1 MRRVYKL
8 VSRDRAKPVERVN
21 QERDIGQLIK
31 RLDMLDDR
39 LDNIDSIVTS
49 LVERVMG
56 RPLVIE
62 VTCPNCGQTVQVNV
76 TSSVR
81 LRGKE

>member
-1 MRRVYKL
+1 MASPDRTKL
-8 VSRDRAKPVERVN
+8 GKQVSQDREV
-21 QERDIGQLIK
+21 GQLMK

-49 LVERVMG
+49 LIERVMG
-56 RPLVIE
+56 RPLTIE
-62 VTCPNCGQTVQVNV
+62 VTCPNCGQIVQVSV
-76 TSSVR
+76 TAGVR

>member
-1 MRRVYKL
+1 L
-8 VSRDRAKPVERVN
+8 VSQDRTKPGRPVN
-21 QERDIGQLIK
+21 QDREAGQLIK
-31 RLDMLDDR
+31 RLDMLDER
-39 LDNIDSIVTS
+39 LDNIDSVVTS

-62 VTCPNCGQTVQVNV
+62 VTCPNCGQTVQINV
-76 TSSVR
+76 TSGVR

>member
-1 MRRVYKL
+1 M
-8 VSRDRAKPVERVN
+8 VSQDRAKLGKQVS
-21 QERDIGQLIK
+21 QDRDMGQLIK
-31 RLDMLDDR
+31 RLDMLDER

-49 LVERVMG
+49 LIERVMG

-62 VTCPNCGQTVQVNV
+62 VTCPNCGQTVQINV
-76 TSSVR
+76 TGGVR

>member
-1 MRRVYKL
+1 M
-8 VSRDRAKPVERVN
+8 VSQDRAKLSKQTN
-21 QERDIGQLIK
+21 QDRDIGQVIK
-31 RLDMLDDR
+31 RLDMLDER

-49 LVERVMG
+49 HVERVMG

-62 VTCPNCGQTVQVNV
+62 VTCPNCGQTVQISV
-76 TSSVR
+76 TSGVR

>member
-1 MRRVYKL
+1 MSQDRTKL
-8 VSRDRAKPVERVN
+8 GRQVN
-21 QERDIGQLIK
+21 QDREVGQLMK
-31 RLDMLDDR
+31 RLDMLDER
-39 LDNIDSIVTS
+39 LDNIDSVVTS

-62 VTCPNCGQTVQVNV
+62 VTCPNCGQTVQINV
-76 TSSVR
+76 TSGVR

>member
-1 MRRVYKL
+1 L
-8 VSRDRAKPVERVN
+8 VSQDRAKPGRQVSQDREV
-21 QERDIGQLIK
+21 GQLLK
-31 RLDMLDDR
+31 RLDMLDER

-56 RPLVIE
+56 RPLVME
-62 VTCPNCGQTVQVNV
+62 VTCPNCGQTVQISI
-76 TSSVR
+76 TSGVR

>member
-1 MRRVYKL
+1 L
-8 VSRDRAKPVERVN
+8 VSQDRAKLSKQVT
-21 QERDIGQLIK
+21 QDRDIEQLIK
-31 RLDMLDDR
+31 HLDMLDER

-49 LVERVMG
+49 LIERVMG

-62 VTCPNCGQTVQVNV
+62 VTCPNCGQTVQINV
-76 TSSVR
+76 TSGVR

>member
-1 MRRVYKL
+1 M
-8 VSRDRAKPVERVN
+8 VSQDRADSGKQAK

-39 LDNIDSIVTS
+39 LDNMDSIVTS
-49 LVERVMG
+49 LIERVMG
-56 RPLVIE
+56 RPLVMEI
-62 VTCPNCGQTVQVNV
+62 TCPNCGQTVQVHI
-76 TSSVR
+76 TSGVR

>member
-1 MRRVYKL
+1 L
-8 VSRDRAKPVERVN
+8 VSQDRSKLGRQVN
-21 QERDIGQLIK
+21 QDRELGQLIK
-31 RLDMLDDR
+31 RLDMLDER

-56 RPLVIE
+56 RPLLIE
-62 VTCPNCGQTVQVNV
+62 VTCPNCGQTVQINV
-76 TSSVR
+76 TSGVR